1 MVLRSDCVPIVGVS
15 CRGQRRLRGEALA
28 NIDADMDAG
37 LLATWEQVVDSRVGP
52 VDGPMSGECGLGY
65 STSTGCWE
73 ML

>member
-1 MVLRSDCVPIVGVS
+1 M
-15 CRGQRRLRGEALA
+15 RGEALA
-28 NIDADMDAG
+28 DIDADMVAG